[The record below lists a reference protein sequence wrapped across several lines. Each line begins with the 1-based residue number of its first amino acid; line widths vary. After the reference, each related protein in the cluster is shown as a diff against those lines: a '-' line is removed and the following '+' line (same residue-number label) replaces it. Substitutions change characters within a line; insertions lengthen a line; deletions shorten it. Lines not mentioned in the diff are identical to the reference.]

1 MPGLAAVSPSLS
13 GESTAC
19 ATSTGPITASSISF
33 VTAPGRSMVGRPI
46 RLTTVDSRPYL
57 HGPPSI
63 IKSTLPSMSCRTCSA
78 VVGLGLP
85 LRFAL
90 GAAMGTPAAFISARA
105 VLFSGM
111 RTATVS
117 SPAVT
122 SSGTMELLL
131 NIMVSGPGQNVS
143 ASIRALSGT

>member
-1 MPGLAAVSPSLS
+1 
-13 GESTAC
+13 
-19 ATSTGPITASSISF
+19 
-33 VTAPGRSMVGRPI
+33 
-46 RLTTVDSRPYL
+46 
-57 HGPPSI
+57 
-63 IKSTLPSMSCRTCSA
+63 
-78 VVGLGLP
+78 
-85 LRFAL
+85 
-90 GAAMGTPAAFISARA
+90 MGTPAAFISARA